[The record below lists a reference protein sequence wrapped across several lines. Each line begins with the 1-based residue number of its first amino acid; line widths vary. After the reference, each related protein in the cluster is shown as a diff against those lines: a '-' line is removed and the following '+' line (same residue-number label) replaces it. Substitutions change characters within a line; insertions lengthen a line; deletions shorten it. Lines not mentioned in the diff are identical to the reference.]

1 MSGSLSGKSVI
12 ITGAT
17 AGIGL
22 ESALGAAGGGAFVI
36 GTGRDQERCTHALEL
51 IRRRVPGAQVVF
63 ACADLSTQQ
72 GVRSLAA
79 QVQTLLKQ
87 DGRSSLDVLVNN
99 AGTYFGRKTLTTDG
113 IEKTFAVNHLAP
125 FYLTHLLLP
134 LLQAAPA
141 GRVITVSSNSHFH
154 ATLDPAQ
161 VSNPLFYFGLWAYQ
175 SSKLAN
181 VLFSAEFNR
190 RNPKPDIQVFA
201 VDPGLVNTD
210 IGLKETG
217 PLARLVWRQRQQHG
231 TSAELPARTIL
242 HVAGEPGL
250 QGSDAVYWKDSTP
263 LQPAKKA
270 LDPILARRL
279 WEESCRL
286 CGIDEYFADSSS

>member
-1 MSGSLSGKSVI
+1 MSGSLSGKSVM

-22 ESALGAAGGGAFVI
+22 ESAVGAAGEGAFVI
-36 GTGRDQERCTHALEL
+36 GTGRDEDRCAAAREMIL
-51 IRRRVPGAQVVF
+51 RRVPDARVVF
-63 ACADLSTQQ
+63 ACADLASQQ
-72 GVRSLAA
+72 GVRSLAT
-79 QVQTLLKQ
+79 QVLTLLEQ

-99 AGTYFGRKTLTTDG
+99 AGTYCGRKTFTTDG
-113 IEKTFAVNHLAP
+113 IEKTLAVNHLAP

-134 LLQAAPA
+134 LIQAAPV
-141 GRVITVSSNSHFH
+141 GRVVTVSSNSHYH
-154 ATLDPAQ
+154 ATLNPER

-190 RNPKPDIQVFA
+190 RNSNPEVQAFA

-217 PLARLVWRQRQQHG
+217 PLARLVWRQRQQRG
-231 TSAELPARTIL
+231 TSADIPARTIL
-242 HVAGEPGL
+242 HVAAEPGL
-250 QGSDAVYWKDSTP
+250 LGSNAVYWKDSAP

-270 LDPILARRL
+270 LDPDLARRL

-286 CGIDEYFADSSS
+286 CGIGGYFAGSSG